1 MGEGTTLDV
10 EESTEPPIC
19 GYKDPSH
26 KGTSHLNCQPD
37 TEEQPISHVDGY
49 PALLNQPDKEPLD
62 RNAHLIEPANLAILL
77 QTDLRYVVKIDDQR
91 SFLFPLLF

>member
-26 KGTSHLNCQPD
+26 KGTSHLNSQPD
-37 TEEQPISHVDGY
+37 TEEKPISHVDGY

-77 QTDLRYVVKIDDQR
+77 QTDLRYVVKIDDHR
-91 SFLFPLLF
+91 SFLFPLLL